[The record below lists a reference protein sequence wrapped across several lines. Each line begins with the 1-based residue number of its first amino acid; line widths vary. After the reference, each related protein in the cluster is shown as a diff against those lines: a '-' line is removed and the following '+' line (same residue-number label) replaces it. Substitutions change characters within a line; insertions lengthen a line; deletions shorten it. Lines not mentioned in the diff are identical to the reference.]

1 MTKQELAAICIARLK
16 AEYPDSDC
24 TLDYDHAWQL
34 LVSVRLAAQC
44 TDARVN
50 VVVQE
55 LFAKYPGVKE
65 LAAADP
71 ADIEAIVKP
80 CGLGHSKARDI
91 SACMRML
98 SDRYDC
104 HVPDDFNAL
113 LALPGVGRKS
123 ANLIMGDV
131 FGKPAI
137 VTDTHCIRLC
147 NRIGLVDNVK
157 EPAKVERELW
167 KIIPRRATASAT
179 GWWTMAAPCAQPA
192 PSPTATNAAWRT
204 YAGHERNFCMNKTT
218 ENRLGGELRSHHAA
232 RRLLEELRRGRYA
245 DAAQL
250 PSELELAD
258 VLGVSRTVV
267 RDALSDLER
276 DGYLERVRGI
286 GTLVN
291 RDVVRVENRMDQKLE
306 FNRMIRSI
314 GRVPHSDNLMVT
326 RETAMPELAAKLGL
340 DPEREH
346 TLVFVRRRVL
356 ADETPVLYST
366 DILPLALFGGKR
378 LDTIDFSRPIF
389 EIVEQHCHVEVTET
403 LTTLH
408 AVQGVPGIRRQL
420 GLRSEQALLQLDEI
434 CYSRTCKPVLCCQTC
449 YTDFF
454 DFAMVRKL
462 I

>member
-1 MTKQELAAICIARLK
+1 MTAV
-16 AEYPDSDC
+16 Y
-24 TLDYDHAWQL
+24 
-34 LVSVRLAAQC
+34 
-44 TDARVN
+44 
-50 VVVQE
+50 
-55 LFAKYPGVKE
+55 
-65 LAAADP
+65 
-71 ADIEAIVKP
+71 
-80 CGLGHSKARDI
+80 
-91 SACMRML
+91 RMIL
-98 SDRYDC
+98 
-104 HVPDDFNAL
+104 NAL

-167 KIIPRRATASAT
+167 KIIPPAGGQRLSAT

-218 ENRLGGELRSHHAA
+218 ENRLGGELRSHQAA

-420 GLRSEQALLQLDEI
+420 GLRPEQALLQLDEI

>member
-1 MTKQELAAICIARLK
+1 
-16 AEYPDSDC
+16 
-24 TLDYDHAWQL
+24 
-34 LVSVRLAAQC
+34 
-44 TDARVN
+44 
-50 VVVQE
+50 
-55 LFAKYPGVKE
+55 
-65 LAAADP
+65 
-71 ADIEAIVKP
+71 
-80 CGLGHSKARDI
+80 
-91 SACMRML
+91 
-98 SDRYDC
+98 
-104 HVPDDFNAL
+104 
-113 LALPGVGRKS
+113 
-123 ANLIMGDV
+123 
-131 FGKPAI
+131 
-137 VTDTHCIRLC
+137 
-147 NRIGLVDNVK
+147 
-157 EPAKVERELW
+157 
-167 KIIPRRATASAT
+167 
-179 GWWTMAAPCAQPA
+179 
-192 PSPTATNAAWRT
+192 
-204 YAGHERNFCMNKTT
+204 MNKTT
-218 ENRLGGELRSHHAA
+218 ENRLGGELRSHQAA

-340 DPEREH
+340 DPER
-346 TLVFVRRRVL
+346 RRVL

-389 EIVEQHCHVEVTET
+389 EIVEKHCHVEVTET

-420 GLRSEQALLQLDEI
+420 GLRPEQALLQLDEI
-434 CYSRTCKPVLCCQTC
+434 CYARPAIRISLTLRW
-449 YTDFF
+449 Y
-454 DFAMVRKL
+454 AS
-462 I
+462 